1 MSIKFPHKLKHKS
14 PHPWETTIK
23 GAYADKIKR
32 AHNSIHN
39 VEYPKAKLK
48 LPDPERV
55 KFTIIGD
62 RVTKEF
68 NSCIQ
73 LAKGL
78 HKYRWKTFDTPV
90 IRAVTTPEWQ
100 MVLKQLK
107 LEYGGLSYCLDGSVA
122 VLVNDKF
129 LGGEKELKELISSKY
144 NYHIVL
150 DGYKEGVAQFV
161 SYVRASGRPCA
172 YMHIAIDG
180 EHVGTMIL
188 MLYSDIVP
196 KTCENFLRL
205 CQSKR
210 GGYSGTPV
218 HRIVSG
224 GWIQCGGFG
233 LKNTDLDCE
242 NFVVPHDRRGVLC
255 MANDGRHIDC
265 STQFFILL
273 QPAPWMAQ
281 NYVAFGQLIDG
292 ESTLKKIESVPTW
305 YESPLVDITI
315 HNSGILNL
323 ESECITIN
331 KGTNE
336 YIDKHIEDLV
346 ELRKLLH
353 DFLLER
359 VFLEIEFRL
368 VAAADQMSEAT
379 VIEEGDTNIRATK
392 RFIRNKEDIEKQL
405 QLGQSESRRLSS
417 PADYENNEFDVED
430 YEYESEETPY
440 QHVSLSDY
448 EREEDLTEKL
458 FYLPQTDVPYPGE
471 IDSTYDLKK
480 FLKGDYCLESDL
492 QEPQKNKIIC
502 KEISYVSE
510 IYKFDD
516 ISDDMSLKSLESEE
530 EREIGEYLKK
540 NVDRVSFAGGIIKG
554 IARGVG
560 KFNIFEGTRKSE
572 LITDEQLRQFR
583 KVRIAPSAISRQ
595 TGTRTSRRPTGFVTG
610 KPGDEADGKRQ
621 SVLTRLY
628 ENVAFDDEVRPTL
641 KDFQSLGESTHKNL
655 LLTYSP
661 NSRLKSDESTRDRYV
676 RTSFAAD
683 DRSYEEMMNI
693 QHGKM
698 IARKVSSDYV
708 KTIDQMEHTKVET
721 SIRSVEYAKSRPSL
735 SIQEYQARNNKHNE
749 ELKSH
754 SKISEGKA
762 SSSTRGIRLP
772 GDTPVYSMTDVVTE
786 VREDK

>member
-161 SYVRASGRPCA
+161 NYVRASGRPCA

-188 MLYSDIVP
+188 M
-196 KTCENFLRL
+196 NFLRL

-516 ISDDMSLKSLESEE
+516 ISDD
-530 EREIGEYLKK
+530 IK

-583 KVRIAPSAISRQ
+583 LASFGQQSQEPHNKKVSLSLPCGRRQPSKIKRRQ
-595 TGTRTSRRPTGFVTG
+595 TGFV
-610 KPGDEADGKRQ
+610 
-621 SVLTRLY
+621 
-628 ENVAFDDEVRPTL
+628 
-641 KDFQSLGESTHKNL
+641 H
-655 LLTYSP
+655 
-661 NSRLKSDESTRDRYV
+661 
-676 RTSFAAD
+676 
-683 DRSYEEMMNI
+683 I
-693 QHGKM
+693 
-698 IARKVSSDYV
+698 
-708 KTIDQMEHTKVET
+708 
-721 SIRSVEYAKSRPSL
+721 
-735 SIQEYQARNNKHNE
+735 E
-749 ELKSH
+749 ELE
-754 SKISEGKA
+754 KIHV
-762 SSSTRGIRLP
+762 I
-772 GDTPVYSMTDVVTE
+772 DTDSFLGL
-786 VREDK
+786 